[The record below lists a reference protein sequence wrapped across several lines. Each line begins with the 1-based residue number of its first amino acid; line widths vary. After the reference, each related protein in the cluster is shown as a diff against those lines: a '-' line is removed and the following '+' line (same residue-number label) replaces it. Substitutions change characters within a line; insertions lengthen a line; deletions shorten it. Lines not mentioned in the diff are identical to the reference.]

1 MVEDARRAAEVA
13 ARVSYGRLLAL
24 LVAWSRDIAGAED
37 ALAEAFAAALGAW
50 PEQGVPANPDAWLM
64 TAARNR
70 LRNAYRHA
78 TISEAAVPELE
89 RRFDGAADEA
99 APFPDERLKLLFVC
113 AHPAI
118 DPAIRTPL
126 MLQTVLGLDAVRIA
140 SAFLVAPATMGQ
152 RLVRAKAKIRDTGLR
167 FEIPNGENLSE
178 RLSDVLNAVYAA
190 FGTGWDAV
198 PGAAAGAQDL
208 SQEALY
214 LGRLLVD
221 LLPEEPEAR
230 GLLALML
237 YCEARRP
244 ARRDAAG
251 RFVPLHEQN
260 AALWS
265 RDQIIEAEGLLTAA
279 ARSARFGRFQCEA
292 AIQSVHIQR
301 PLTGHLNHDALR
313 TLYDLLAAHAPSIG
327 VLVGRAA
334 ATLDAGDPVTALQQ
348 LDELPVTTTVRYQP
362 YWVTRAHA
370 LHAESRAADAQQAL
384 QTAIGLTED
393 HAVRCYLRGVAAAW
407 QIEPRS
413 ADSHDR
419 ARQWR
424 D

>member
-1 MVEDARRAAEVA
+1 MAEDARHAAEVA

-37 ALAEAFAAALGAW
+37 ALAEAFAAALTTW
-50 PEQGVPANPDAWLM
+50 PEQGVPANPEGWLM

-78 TISEAAVPELE
+78 NMTEAAMPELG
-89 RRFDGAADEA
+89 RRLDSATHGAAA
-99 APFPDERLKLLFVC
+99 FPDERLKLLFVC

-152 RLVRAKAKIRDTGLR
+152 RLVRAKAKIRDSGLR
-167 FEIPNGENLSE
+167 FELPSGDDLTD

-190 FGTGWDAV
+190 YGAGWDAV
-198 PGAAAGAQDL
+198 PGAVAGAQDL

-221 LLPEEPEAR
+221 LMPDEPEVR

-237 YCEARRP
+237 HCEARRP
-244 ARRDAAG
+244 ARRDPAG
-251 RFVPLHEQN
+251 RFVALRDQD
-260 AALWS
+260 ARLWS
-265 RDQIIEAEGLLTAA
+265 RDKIVEAEALLTLA
-279 ARSARFGRFQCEA
+279 ARSGRFGRFQCEA
-292 AIQSVHIQR
+292 AIQSVHVQR
-301 PLTGHLNHDALR
+301 PVTGRTNHAALR
-313 TLYDLLAAHAPSIG
+313 TLYDLLAAHVPSIG

-334 ATLDAGDPVTALQQ
+334 ATLDAGEHAAALRQ
-348 LDELPVTTTVRYQP
+348 LDDLPVTVTARYQP
-362 YWVTRAHA
+362 YWVTRAHV
-370 LHAESRAADAQQAL
+370 LHTASRRLEARDAM

-393 HAVRCYLRGVAAAW
+393 DAVRRYLHDVATAWRAAG
-407 QIEPRS
+407 
-413 ADSHDR
+413 
-419 ARQWR
+419 
-424 D
+424 